1 MDFKIE
7 EFKPVPLPQFD
18 PFFVQ
23 TKPIVASV
31 TTHVAASKPGPI
43 TTKPASDPV
52 PIEKN
57 KFYNKSLIENLK
69 LLDDEKQI
77 ASQELEEI
85 RATID
90 RKIFYELLLDWDY
103 GGIQQYDTQTSQRSL
118 LALQGLQS
126 KYGMAT
132 ADAGGALFYTVGKLA
147 YYVQFKPVPYSL
159 FEKDPM

>member
-31 TTHVAASKPGPI
+31 TTHVTASKPGPI
-43 TTKPASDPV
+43 ITKPASDPV